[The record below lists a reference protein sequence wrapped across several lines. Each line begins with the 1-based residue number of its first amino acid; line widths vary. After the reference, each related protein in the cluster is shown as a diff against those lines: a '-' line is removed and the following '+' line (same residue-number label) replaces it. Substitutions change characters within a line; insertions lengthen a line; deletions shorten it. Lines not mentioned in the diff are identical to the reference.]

1 MPTKRISMRQLRELL
16 RLRLQADLSLR
27 QIQGSLRISLGAV
40 QKIVSKA
47 QTEGL
52 DWDAVQRL
60 DDQQLARLFYPSA
73 DIRASMDFE
82 LPDWVEVHQELRRPG
97 VTKHLLW
104 EEYTQT
110 YPNRSYSYP
119 QYCFLYKA
127 WARKQK
133 RSMRQAHKAGDKL
146 FIDYAGQTVPIVNGS
161 TGEIRPAQIFVA
173 VLGASNY
180 IYCEATWT
188 QSLQDWLGS
197 HARTFDY
204 LGGVPNL
211 LVPDNLRSGVR
222 KAAAMTRMSI

>member
-97 VTKHLLW
+97 VKQIKSILQSNQDQLLN
-104 EEYTQT
+104 EADE
-110 YPNRSYSYP
+110 PSPLLP
-119 QYCFLYKA
+119 Q
-127 WARKQK
+127 
-133 RSMRQAHKAGDKL
+133 SHE
-146 FIDYAGQTVPIVNGS
+146 N
-161 TGEIRPAQIFVA
+161 IRGPHDF
-173 VLGASNY
+173 
-180 IYCEATWT
+180 
-188 QSLQDWLGS
+188 
-197 HARTFDY
+197 H
-204 LGGVPNL
+204 
-211 LVPDNLRSGVR
+211 
-222 KAAAMTRMSI
+222 